1 MERRGERARLL
12 CEGARRRYQLV
23 GAALLGYALLPLAL
37 GFFSLLGWEITSL
50 LGGNTAPGDPSPAWQ
65 GAAGLLSALLSGAL
79 PFWWLRRKLGLAP
92 IWRRTQMPAGS
103 WRRFGGRC
111 LVLLGLNTLATAAAE
126 ALAGLLRE
134 WGLAPVSPDFSL
146 TGGVPALFLLLT
158 AVAAAP
164 LVEEYAFRG
173 VLLRALAPCGRRFA
187 IVISALLFAL
197 AHGNLLQG
205 LPAFVIGLYLGYLAD
220 QTGTPLYTAALH
232 LLNNAVALALPL
244 LEGGWALLYLLVTA
258 GSAAV
263 AAVLYGGRLFCREA
277 ALPPNDPAIPRE
289 WRWPALL
296 RSPAIWLAL
305 GYYLLNFILST
316 LP

>member
-1 MERRGERARLL
+1 MRRRGERARLL

-37 GFFSLLGWEITSL
+37 GFLSLLGWEITSL
-50 LGGNTAPGDPSPAWQ
+50 LGGNTAPGDPSPTWQ

-79 PFWWLRRKLGLAP
+79 PFWWLRRQLGLAP
-92 IWRRTQMPAGS
+92 VWRRTQLPAGM

-126 ALAGLLRE
+126 ALAGLLRG

-146 TGGVPALFLLLT
+146 TGGAPALFLLLT

-187 IVISALLFAL
+187 IVVSALLFAL
-197 AHGNLLQG
+197 AHGNLPQG

-220 QTGTPLYTAALH
+220 QTGSPLYTAALH
-232 LLNNAVALALPL
+232 LLNNAVALAL
-244 LEGGWALLYLLVTA
+244 LYLLVTA
-258 GSAAV
+258 GAAAV
-263 AAVLYGGRLFCREA
+263 AAVLYGGRLFCREV
-277 ALPPNDPAIPRE
+277 ALPPNDPAVPRE

-305 GYYLLNFILST
+305 GYYLLGFILST

>member
-1 MERRGERARLL
+1 MGRREACARPLGE
-12 CEGARRRYQLV
+12 EVRRRYQLV
-23 GAALLGYALLPLAL
+23 GAALLGYALLPLVL
-37 GFFSLLGWEITSL
+37 GFLSLLGWEICSL
-50 LGGNTAPGDPSPAWQ
+50 LGGSATPGDPNSTWQ

-79 PFWWLRRKLGLAP
+79 PFWWLRRQLGLAP
-92 IWRRTQMPAGS
+92 VWRTSQLPRGAWRR
-103 WRRFGGRC
+103 WGGRC

-126 ALAGLLRE
+126 ALSKLLQG

-146 TGGVPALFLLLT
+146 SGGVPALFLLLT

-187 IVISALLFAL
+187 IVVSALLFAL
-197 AHGNLLQG
+197 AHGNLPQG

-220 QTGTPLYTAALH
+220 QTGSPLYTAVLH

-244 LEGGWALLYLLVTA
+244 LKGGWALLYLLVTA

-277 ALPPNDPAIPRE
+277 APPQNDPAVPRE

-305 GYYLLNFILST
+305 GYYLLGFLLST